1 MPVRGIPSRPGF
13 DMSLEKMSDPTI
25 GVIDYGMGNLGSV
38 SKALIFLGF
47 QAQVLTEPDQVLGY
61 DRLVLPGVGAM
72 TYAMQN
78 LKRSGMDQAI
88 RQYLATGR
96 PFLGIC
102 LGMQL
107 MFDRSEEGDAQGL
120 GVLPGVVSRFRPQP
134 GLKIPHMGWNR
145 IARSSLALI
154 PNDAS
159 YYFVHSYYVRPRDES
174 LVVATCDHGGPF
186 TAAVRSGPILLT
198 QFHPEKSGDTGLA
211 LLDRWVTQ
219 PEQSRRAGGLAS
231 E

>member
-1 MPVRGIPSRPGF
+1 MNQSGPASA
-13 DMSLEKMSDPTI
+13 I

-38 SKALIFLGF
+38 SKALTFLGF
-47 QAQVLTEPDQVLGY
+47 KAEVVRDPDRVGTF

-78 LKRSGMDQAI
+78 LGRTGMDQAI
-88 RQYLATGR
+88 RSYVRTGR

-107 MFDRSEEGDAQGL
+107 LFERSEEGDAEGL
-120 GVLPGVVSRFRPQP
+120 GILPGVVRRFAPQP
-134 GLKIPHMGWNR
+134 GLKIPHMGWNQ
-145 IARSSLALI
+145 IAWSGHPWIQTGS
-154 PNDAS
+154 NF
-159 YYFVHSYYVRPRDES
+159 YFVHSFFVSPRDPDMTI
-174 LVVATCDHGGPF
+174 ATSDHGGAF

-211 LLDRWVTQ
+211 LLTDCVTRTDDRPV
-219 PEQSRRAGGLAS
+219 PGGTHR
-231 E
+231 